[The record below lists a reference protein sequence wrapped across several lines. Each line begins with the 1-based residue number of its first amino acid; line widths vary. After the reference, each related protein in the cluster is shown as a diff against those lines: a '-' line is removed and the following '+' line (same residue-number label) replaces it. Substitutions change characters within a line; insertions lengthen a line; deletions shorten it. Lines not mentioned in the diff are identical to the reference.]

1 MDRDYPVDLRAVFEL
16 IDSTEVIT
24 FPFVTVPQR
33 LLIDARHNEMEGPL
47 PTLVPREME
56 RKEHVRIY
64 NPISGA
70 GYHGLW
76 ERTC

>member
-1 MDRDYPVDLRAVFEL
+1 MDRDYPVDLRAVFEV

-33 LLIDARHNEMEGPL
+33 LLIDARHKEMEDPL
-47 PTLVPREME
+47 LTPAPREME
-56 RKEHVRIY
+56 PKEHGIY
-64 NPISGA
+64 NAISGA

>member
-1 MDRDYPVDLRAVFEL
+1 MDRDYPVDLRAVFEV

-33 LLIDARHNEMEGPL
+33 LLIDARHKEMEDPL
-47 PTLVPREME
+47 LTLAPREME
-56 RKEHVRIY
+56 PKEHAGIY
-64 NPISGA
+64 NAISGA